1 MTPAD
6 KDLAIEVLLS
16 QEVAKFLALED
27 NIVSCIAFATVVFV
41 VCIILCF
48 MITFIL

>member
-27 NIVSCIAFATVVFV
+27 NIVSCIAISTVVFV
-41 VCIILCF
+41 VCIVVCF
-48 MITFIL
+48 IYDFF